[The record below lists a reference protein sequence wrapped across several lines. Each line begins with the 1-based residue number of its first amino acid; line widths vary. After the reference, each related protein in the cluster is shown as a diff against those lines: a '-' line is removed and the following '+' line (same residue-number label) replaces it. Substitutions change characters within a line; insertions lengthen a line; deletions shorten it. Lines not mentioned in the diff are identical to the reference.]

1 MKKSIKEKAL
11 KQLLW
16 VGIVS
21 ISMFFAGL
29 TSAFIVRKAEGNWT
43 EFILPDWFIA
53 STFVIILSS
62 VLLFF
67 VRGRLKKGKS
77 VFNLLFTTL
86 LLGIIFSYLQFEGW
100 GQLTNQ
106 GIYLTGVGSNV
117 AGSFLYV
124 LTLSHLVHL
133 AGGVV
138 ALVFASVKSKL
149 NLYSADNCLGLDL
162 TMMYWH
168 FLAVLWLYLF
178 IFLKFL

>member
-53 STFVIILSS
+53 STAVIILSS
-62 VLLFF
+62 LLLIF
-67 VRGRLKKGKS
+67 VKIRLRKGKS
-77 VFNLLFTTL
+77 IFNLLFTTL
-86 LLGIIFSYLQFEGW
+86 VLGIIFSYFQFEGW

-106 GIYLTGVGSNV
+106 GIYLTGEGSNV

-133 AGGVV
+133 AGGLI
-138 ALVFASVKSKL
+138 ALVFSSVKSKL
-149 NLYSADNCLGLDL
+149 NLYSIDNCLGLDL
-162 TMMYWH
+162 TMNYWH
-168 FLAVLWLYLF
+168 FLTVLWLYLF

>member
-1 MKKSIKEKAL
+1 MNQTNKEKAL

-43 EFILPDWFIA
+43 EFMLPDWFIA
-53 STFVIILSS
+53 STSVIILSS

-67 VRGRLKKGKS
+67 VRARLEKGKKI
-77 VFNLLFTTL
+77 FNLLFPTL
-86 LLGIIFSYLQFEGW
+86 LLGILFSYFQFEGW

-106 GIYLTGVGSNV
+106 GIYLTGEGSNV

-133 AGGVV
+133 AGGII
-138 ALVFASVKSKL
+138 ALVFSSVKSKL
-149 NLYSADNCLGLDL
+149 NLYSIDNCLGLDL
-162 TMMYWH
+162 TMIYWH
-168 FLAVLWLYLF
+168 FLTILWIYLF

>member
-53 STFVIILSS
+53 STAVIILTI
-62 VLLFF
+62 
-67 VRGRLKKGKS
+67 
-77 VFNLLFTTL
+77 FNLLFTTL
-86 LLGIIFSYLQFEGW
+86 VLGIIFSYFQFEGW

-106 GIYLTGVGSNV
+106 GIYLTGEGSNV

-133 AGGVV
+133 AGGLI
-138 ALVFASVKSKL
+138 ALVFSSVKSKL
-149 NLYSADNCLGLDL
+149 NLYSIDNCLGLDL
-162 TMMYWH
+162 TINYWH
-168 FLAVLWLYLF
+168 FLTVLWLYLF